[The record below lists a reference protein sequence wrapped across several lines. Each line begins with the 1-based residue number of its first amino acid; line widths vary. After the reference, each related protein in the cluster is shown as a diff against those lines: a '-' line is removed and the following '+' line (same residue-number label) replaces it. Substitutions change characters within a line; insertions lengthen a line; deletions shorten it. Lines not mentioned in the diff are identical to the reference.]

1 MASKKGN
8 KATATV
14 NTAKDKTVND
24 FISLYEKEDFTRVM
38 GGKFLASGYSIE
50 DGIKHAVSSKTITL
64 GLLKKILSYKKLW
77 KDQTGFES
85 CEKDLFASV
94 KQVKG

>member
-8 KATATV
+8 KAQAVNTV
-14 NTAKDKTVND
+14 NTAKDKVVND
-24 FISLYEKEDFTRVM
+24 FITIYEKEDFTRVM

-50 DGIKHAVSSKTITL
+50 DGVKHAIASKTITL

-94 KQVKG
+94 KKG